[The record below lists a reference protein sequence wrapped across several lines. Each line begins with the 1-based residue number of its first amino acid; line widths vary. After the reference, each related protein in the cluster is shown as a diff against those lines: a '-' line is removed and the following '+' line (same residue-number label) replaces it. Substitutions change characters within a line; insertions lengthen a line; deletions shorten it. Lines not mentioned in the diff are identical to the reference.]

1 MNNSNLAQDHVDYYP
16 PPSLR
21 SSLKQKKTISLSLLG
36 TWDIGTIEEAKR
48 TISEYLLSIDL
59 SITNTLI
66 LDFTSIS
73 KIDSAGVLLIN
84 NAIAPFKASSLNITV
99 HADDKT
105 MVLINTISSI
115 PVSNSVAP
123 IELPFSLVFLSS
135 IGQFVFDQ
143 YTFYKKMITFFGYL
157 VAQLFTILFSPRR
170 FHWTSIVSHIET
182 MGIKAIPII
191 GLLSFLIG
199 MVLAYMSAAP
209 FKRFGAQI
217 FVINL
222 LDVSILREL
231 GVLLASIIVAGRTGA
246 SCTAEI
252 GSMVSNEEVISM
264 RIMGMPP
271 MEYLVLPRVIA
282 LMFSLPLLTLVANSM
297 GLLGGMLASW
307 YSLDILPQTFWNIF
321 RDITSL
327 KTLYL
332 GLIKAPVFAF
342 IITGV
347 GCFYGFLA
355 TGSSDEIGKLT
366 TESVVQSLFLVIV
379 ADAAFAVLYS
389 RLGL

>member
-1 MNNSNLAQDHVDYYP
+1 MNNSTQNYVDYYP
-16 PPSLR
+16 SPSLR
-21 SSLKQKKTISLSLLG
+21 SHLKHRNTIVLSLLG
-36 TWDIGTIEEAKR
+36 IWDIGTIEEAR
-48 TISEYLLSIDL
+48 DIITNYLLTIDL
-59 SITNTLI
+59 STTTILI
-66 LDFTSIS
+66 IDLTDIS

-84 NAIAPFKASSLNITV
+84 NALEPFRNSSLNIDIQ
-99 HADDKT
+99 ADDKIRL
-105 MVLINTISSI
+105 LINTISSVSI
-115 PVSNSVAP
+115 VQTTPPV
-123 IELPFSLVFLSS
+123 ELPFSFTILSN
-135 IGQFVFDQ
+135 IGQFVFEQ
-143 YTFYKKMITFFGYL
+143 YAFYKKMLTFFGYL
-157 VAQLFTILFSPRR
+157 VTQLFNVLFSPRR

-222 LDVSILREL
+222 LDISILREL
-231 GVLLASIIVAGRTGA
+231 GVLLASIIIAGRTGA

-282 LMFSLPLLTLVANSM
+282 LMFSLPLLTLVANAM

-307 YSLDILPQTFWNIF
+307 YSLDIAPQTFWNIF
-321 RDITSL
+321 RNTTSL

-366 TESVVQSLFLVIV
+366 TESVVQSLFLVIIV
-379 ADAAFAVLYS
+379 DAAFAVLYS